1 MICRVLS
8 TTPLDI
14 KKVPLFLL
22 LQSTWSLVFHYLL
35 TDLSFRFSWYYNHQV
50 LDSQDYSLSVVS
62 PDAFTSSLSFSNL
75 TTRHSGNYTCEARN
89 AASFHMHSAHLI
101 VNGNDF
107 FWILNVRGSKG
118 LCSIL
123 LLSLSFGF
131 FLFQCRQNGYLLQ
144 KILMSDLAVL
154 VMWNVR
160 RLVFLNPKYH
170 GSVWWRIPP
179 THIRANSLKCQRKAH
194 ISSKVI
200 IFSNVYTRSN
210 RNSRKYVNAVKFN
223 FKMADA
229 WCLFD
234 NFFGGLLE
242 PSLPLYVCR

>member
-8 TTPLDI
+8 TTPLDV

-22 LQSTWSLVFHYLL
+22 LQTTWSLVFHYLL

-107 FWILNVRGSKG
+107 FRIFSVRGKG
-118 LCSIL
+118 FAQFNIVAFTLVR
-123 LLSLSFGF
+123 SFFHSTTKMGISSRRF
-131 FLFQCRQNGYLLQ
+131 SCQIWRYLLCE
-144 KILMSDLAVL
+144 MSGIWCSSTQNIMEACGE
-154 VMWNVR
+154 
-160 RLVFLNPKYH
+160 
-170 GSVWWRIPP
+170 GSHQP
-179 THIRANSLKCQRKAH
+179 TS
-194 ISSKVI
+194 
-200 IFSNVYTRSN
+200 
-210 RNSRKYVNAVKFN
+210 
-223 FKMADA
+223 
-229 WCLFD
+229 
-234 NFFGGLLE
+234 E
-242 PSLPLYVCR
+242 PIH

>member
-107 FWILNVRGSKG
+107 FRIFSVRGKG
-118 LCSIL
+118 FAQYCSFHFD
-123 LLSLSFGF
+123 SF
-131 FLFQCRQNGYLLQ
+131 FLSQYHQNGYLLQ

-154 VMWNVR
+154 VM
-160 RLVFLNPKYH
+160 
-170 GSVWWRIPP
+170 
-179 THIRANSLKCQRKAH
+179 
-194 ISSKVI
+194 
-200 IFSNVYTRSN
+200 
-210 RNSRKYVNAVKFN
+210 
-223 FKMADA
+223 
-229 WCLFD
+229 
-234 NFFGGLLE
+234 
-242 PSLPLYVCR
+242 

>member
-1 MICRVLS
+1 M
-8 TTPLDI
+8 
-14 KKVPLFLL
+14 LFVFSLWFVDSYQQHHWILKRSCFHNKPHGLL
-22 LQSTWSLVFHYLL
+22 LS
-35 TDLSFRFSWYYNHQV
+35 SFRFSWYYNHQV

-107 FWILNVRGSKG
+107 FRIFSIRRDKAQY
-118 LCSIL
+118 CSFHFD
-123 LLSLSFGF
+123 SF
-131 FLFQCRQNGYLLQ
+131 FLFQYHPNGYLLQ

-170 GSVWWRIPP
+170 GSVWWRIPL

-200 IFSNVYTRSN
+200 IF
-210 RNSRKYVNAVKFN
+210 
-223 FKMADA
+223 
-229 WCLFD
+229 L
-234 NFFGGLLE
+234 NFFNAYMYIRGQTGILE
-242 PSLPLYVCR
+242 SMSMPLNSISKWLTPL